1 MCTMRIAVGATLLA
15 SVLTATPAAADP
27 TYPGSYGSNGV
38 FGVGVD
44 NTDPRATA
52 VIPPGRY
59 RVDQA
64 PSLAPFQSAP
74 GSWYRCSDFPCGPG
88 YPANVIASG
97 AALRDAA
104 TSVDILPT
112 DVAVSLHNVTLTS
125 VR

>member
-1 MCTMRIAVGATLLA
+1 MRTTRITVGATLLA
-15 SVLTATPAAADP
+15 SLAMAAPAGADP

-38 FGVGVD
+38 FGVGVG

-88 YPANVIASG
+88 YSANVIASG
-97 AALRDAA
+97 AALRDIA
-104 TSVDILPT
+104 TEVDILPT
-112 DVAVSLHNVTLTS
+112 DVAVSLHNVTLTA